1 MIYFDHKEHLLLFY
15 SNVIGV
21 FIMAYKKLAR
31 TFFNVGKEAI
41 KRHPDKQRFAQKALE
56 YVETFVGEKES
67 SPIITKPKKTFQS
80 IEKILTVKEDQFPK
94 IAESIEEQGKGRY
107 IFRGISIRELR
118 DILSHEKFIC
128 PSNLKKISHYNIA
141 EHVVVNNSS
150 QFISFTPSLALGA
163 RYAST
168 STIIPTSGAIL
179 ETNLPPFFINSKEVL
194 ATHPELYRRYQQRQ
208 ERDKGINDTVAFM
221 GIDGVMETTL
231 GNSEITMIN
240 KLGRTYV
247 GLGMQDIRAAHILT
261 VPGKMLHWMSIKT
274 PVHEVCIENPEF
286 KPRVCAVKVGFT
298 ENDNYLKEEFELVNQ
313 RNREMGLIP
322 PESRVITMHEAKY
335 LAQSG
340 ILDLLNDMYD
350 IDETHVFSHVPSSIP
365 VNDKEALMGYM
376 IQTIESLPNV
386 TKKESR
392 VEVITDEPSQS
403 PKTL

>member
-1 MIYFDHKEHLLLFY
+1 M
-15 SNVIGV
+15 
-21 FIMAYKKLAR
+21 
-31 TFFNVGKEAI
+31 
-41 KRHPDKQRFAQKALE
+41 
-56 YVETFVGEKES
+56 
-67 SPIITKPKKTFQS
+67 
-80 IEKILTVKEDQFPK
+80 LTVKEDQFPN
-94 IAESIEEQGKGRY
+94 IAESIEQQGKGRF
-107 IFRGISIRELR
+107 IFRGMSIRELR
-118 DILSHEKFIC
+118 DILSQEEFVC
-128 PSNLKKISHYNIA
+128 PPYLKKQNHYNIA
-141 EHVVVNNSS
+141 EHVIVNNSS
-150 QFISFTPSLALGA
+150 KFISFTPSLSLGA
-163 RYAST
+163 RYTST

-179 ETNLPPFFINSKEVL
+179 ETNLPPFFINSKEIL
-194 ATHPELYRRYQQRQ
+194 ATHPELYRRYQARQ
-208 ERDKGINDTVAFM
+208 ERDKGVNEAVAFM
-221 GIDGVMETTL
+221 GLDGVMETTL

-274 PVHEVCIENPEF
+274 PVHEICIENPEF
-286 KPRVCAVKVGFT
+286 KPRVCAIKVRFT
-298 ENDNYLKEEFELVNQ
+298 ENDNYLEEEFELVNQ
-313 RNREMGLIP
+313 RSREMGLIP

-340 ILDLLNDMYD
+340 LLDLLNNMYD
-350 IDETHVFSHVPSSIP
+350 TDETHVFSHVPSSIP